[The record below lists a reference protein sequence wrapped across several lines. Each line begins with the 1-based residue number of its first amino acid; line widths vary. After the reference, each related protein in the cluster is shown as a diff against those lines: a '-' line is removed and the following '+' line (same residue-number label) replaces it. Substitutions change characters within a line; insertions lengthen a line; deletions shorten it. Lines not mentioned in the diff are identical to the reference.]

1 MGMGK
6 KILFVDDD
14 KEWRFMVATWLG
26 HAGYEVLTA
35 ADATAAMAVGEGADL
50 GLMILDLDLA
60 GENGL
65 VLMRFMKQNH
75 PDIPVILF
83 TGLSHD
89 DDTILAM
96 LREGAHQYVRKGAQ
110 ADLIKAVQMAFGK
123 R

>member
-1 MGMGK
+1 MGK

-26 HAGYEVLTA
+26 DAGYEVVTA
-35 ADATAAMAVGEGADL
+35 ADATEAMTIGEGTEL
-50 GLMILDLDLA
+50 GLIILDMDLA
-60 GENGL
+60 GESGL
-65 VLMRFMKQNH
+65 VLMQFMKQNH
-75 PDIPVILF
+75 PGTPVILF

-96 LREGAHQYVRKGAQ
+96 LREGAHQYVRKGSQ
-110 ADLIKAVQMAFGK
+110 ADLVKAVQMALGK